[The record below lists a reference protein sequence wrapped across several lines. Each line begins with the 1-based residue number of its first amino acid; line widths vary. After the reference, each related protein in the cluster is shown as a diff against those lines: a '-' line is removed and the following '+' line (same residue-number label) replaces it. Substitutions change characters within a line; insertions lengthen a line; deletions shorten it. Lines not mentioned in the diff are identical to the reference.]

1 MPPVAWLTRA
11 AAPLRL
17 AAPRGGRDA
26 LLLRVLMPRSR
37 GRGALPSPAGLRVA
51 AMTTRAVE
59 EARGRH
65 ARTLHAVFAHP
76 TSANLRWREV
86 LSMLESFGAQHHP
99 SSGGAKER
107 VELGGRT
114 LFLAKP
120 HSGRHDASSLA
131 APHEILALRRF
142 LEDSGLAPADA
153 CGARS
158 PASAAH
164 AAAHAANAAM
174 HAPEKPSERGPASAP
189 PEALDGRHVLLWV
202 SHAEARLYRTQASGG
217 AAAHA
222 PVLLHPPGDPDGLRR
237 HLRAKKAPAHAI
249 APPSAAGDRLPVLE
263 SAFAKSIIAA
273 LPPDGVDEI
282 ILAGHGTGKASAAD
296 ALAAAMAAKAPP
308 LARKIAHRLRL
319 SEGHATDAQL
329 CAAARDFYNQR
340 RREQAAAAAA
350 AQGNNN
356 A

>member
-1 MPPVAWLTRA
+1 MPPVAWLSRA

-17 AAPRGGRDA
+17 AAPRSGRDA
-26 LLLRVLMPRSR
+26 LLRVLMPRSR
-37 GRGALPSPAGLRVA
+37 GRGALPAPA

-107 VELGGRT
+107 VELGGRA

-120 HSGRHDASSLA
+120 HHSGRHDASSLA
-131 APHEILALRRF
+131 SPHEILALRKF

-158 PASAAH
+158 PASTAH

-202 SHAEARLYRTQASGG
+202 SHAEARLYRTQSSGG
-217 AAAHA
+217 AAVLA
-222 PVLLHPPGDPDGLRR
+222 PVLLHPPGDPDGLCR

-249 APPSAAGDRLPVLE
+249 APPSAAGDRLPVLD

-282 ILAGHGTGKASAAD
+282 ILAGHGTGKASAVD
-296 ALAAAMAAKAPP
+296 ALTAAMEAKAPA
-308 LARKIAHRLRL
+308 LARKVSHRLRL

-329 CAAARDFYNQR
+329 CAAARDFYDQR